1 MPRIWAIVILIL
13 IQLYTFI
20 EAIATPQPRVMPRWA
35 WVLVTGFVPA
45 IGMVLW
51 FTLGRP
57 RRGGSWFGGAG
68 RGGAPR
74 RPQGPDDDTDFLR
87 SI

>member
-1 MPRIWAIVILIL
+1 MPRIWAIVILVL
-13 IQLYTFI
+13 IQLYTFV
-20 EAIATPQPRVMPRWA
+20 EAISTPQPRVMPRWA
-35 WVLVTGFVPA
+35 WVIITGFVPA

-51 FTLGRP
+51 FTVGRP
-57 RRGGSWFGGAG
+57 RRGGTWR
-68 RGGAPR
+68 RGNWR